1 MTSRLSP
8 APSRAHPFVERLAT
22 ALERDG
28 FPRIAGRIY
37 ALLLISDEELTL
49 DDIAQGLSASKAS
62 ASANTRLL
70 EEKGL
75 VETLSRSGDRRNYYR
90 ISNDLFT
97 RTMEQRLAR
106 WDRVRAV
113 VDDGIKDST
122 LPPKARGRLREFDE
136 ASDSLRELMEK
147 ALIKLRNR
155 GRR

>member
-1 MTSRLSP
+1 MPQRTAKRRP
-8 APSRAHPFVERLAT
+8 HGFVEKLAV

-37 ALLLISDEELTL
+37 ALLLISDEEVSL
-49 DDIAQGLSASKAS
+49 DDIAANLGASKAS

-70 EEKGL
+70 EERGL
-75 VETLSRSGDRRNYYR
+75 IETLSRSGDRRNYYK
-90 ISNDLFT
+90 ISDDLFT

-113 VDDGIKDST
+113 VDEGIKDTT
-122 LPPKARGRLREFDE
+122 LSGKARTRLRDFDE

-147 ALIKLRNR
+147 ALVKMKSR
-155 GRR
+155 GRN